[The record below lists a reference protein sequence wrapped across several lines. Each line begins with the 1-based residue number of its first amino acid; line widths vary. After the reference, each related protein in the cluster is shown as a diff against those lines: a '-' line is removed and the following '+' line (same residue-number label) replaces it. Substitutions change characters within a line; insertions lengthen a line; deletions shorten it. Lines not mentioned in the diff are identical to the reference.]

1 MAVSINWTR
10 TTTATAAETTAISFA
25 IADNGTNG
33 AVIHATADPGATGT
47 PKLLYRIYI
56 NTAISNQKLVPTI
69 SVVSFDTAPTFTN
82 ATTPADST
90 GLTSEAR
97 NYQTIDLPTWHTAAG
112 D

>member
-10 TTTATAAETTAISFA
+10 TTTATAAETTAMTFA

-33 AVIHATADPGATGT
+33 AVVHCTADPGSTGT

-56 NTAISNQKLVPTI
+56 NTAISNQKLTPTI
-69 SVVSFDTAPTFTN
+69 SVVSFDAAPN
-82 ATTPADST
+82 YVSASNPADST
-90 GLTSEAR
+90 GLASEAR